1 MCEERPK
8 ESTGR
13 ETNDPVSRCA
23 EVIKSRQIFS
33 LSRRVSDTYI
43 ILKGLFRGH
52 YTREKRARSRG
63 SRARA
68 AARRTRFPRRAM
80 SPRKVRARNKPGHF
94 SGSSTPRFVLHAPPR
109 TIARVPRRPLSSPSI
124 SWRLTALAAP
134 IEGELSLRAL
144 TRLPYMV
151 QSVFPLLESET
162 TCAHRVIPYSESFI
176 VAPTDGGY

>member
-80 SPRKVRARNKPGHF
+80 SPRKVRARIKPGHF
-94 SGSSTPRFVLHAPPR
+94 SGSSTPRFVLHAPPPPPYYCTR
-109 TIARVPRRPLSSPSI
+109 PSPPFIIPFHLMATHRSRRFYRGRALFTSANATSVYGAVRVS
-124 SWRLTALAAP
+124 
-134 IEGELSLRAL
+134 SLREWDHVRAS
-144 TRLPYMV
+144 RNPV
-151 QSVFPLLESET
+151 
-162 TCAHRVIPYSESFI
+162 
-176 VAPTDGGY
+176 